1 MYPCYFHNHGKIP
14 QKSNKKITK
23 YWWMKPKKMNLKKKN
38 QISLGEPCKPRLI
51 SQTRNPLN
59 YRSGIN

>member
-1 MYPCYFHNHGKIP
+1 MLVEETEKNE
-14 QKSNKKITK
+14 
-23 YWWMKPKKMNLKKKN
+23 LKKKEKN

>member
-23 YWWMKPKKMNLKKKN
+23 CWWMKPKKMNLKKKKKPN
-38 QISLGEPCKPRLI
+38 KPR
-51 SQTRNPLN
+51 
-59 YRSGIN
+59 

>member
-1 MYPCYFHNHGKIP
+1 
-14 QKSNKKITK
+14 
-23 YWWMKPKKMNLKKKN
+23 MKQKKMNLKKKKN